1 MARQVIVLGAGIV
14 GVSAALELLD
24 RGCEVT
30 LIDRKFPGEETS
42 YGNAGVWTRSSLVP
56 INNPTLWKNLP
67 KFLSNRTTALRYY
80 LPFLMRNLNWTFRFL
95 LNARQSKVLETATAL
110 DQLISLSMQ
119 EHMRLLAAAGEQQRL
134 SEKGWMFLYRNQS
147 GFEASQFARGI
158 FERFDLDT
166 EILNADQISD
176 LEPSLNRIFT
186 AATWIKDA
194 KSIDNPG
201 ALVAGYGRLFLAKG
215 GKFVQKTVQSL
226 SALSV
231 TSGGWKVMADGG
243 DSFVCDDVVVAL
255 GPWTPQILKTIGIDV
270 PMGYERGY
278 HMHFR
283 SANGGHLQ
291 RPICDA
297 SGGYVLAPMEQGY
310 RLTTGVE
317 LDACDAPEKRNQF
330 EQAVLSAKEA
340 FPLSGPVENSP
351 WMGRRPTLPDSR
363 PIIDAMPNR
372 KGLWLAFGH
381 QHIGFCTGPGT
392 ARVLADL
399 MTDQTPPIDAKP
411 FCAARYLA

>member
-1 MARQVIVLGAGIV
+1 MVRQVVVLGAGIV
-14 GVSAALELLD
+14 GVSVALELLD
-24 RGCEVT
+24 RGFEVT
-30 LIDRKFPGEETS
+30 LMDRKFPGEETS

-67 KFLSNRTTALRYY
+67 KFVSNRTTALRYY

-95 LNARQSKVLETATAL
+95 MNARHSKVLETAAAL

-119 EHMRLLAAAGEQQRL
+119 EHMRLVAAAGEEKRL
-134 SEKGWMFLYRNQS
+134 SEKGWMFLYRNPA
-147 GFEASQFARGI
+147 GFEASRLTRDI
-158 FERFDLDT
+158 FDRFDLDT
-166 EILNADQISD
+166 EILDADQISD
-176 LEPSLNRIFT
+176 LEPSLNRIFS

-201 ALVAGYGRLFLAKG
+201 ALVAAYAKLFVAKG
-215 GKFVQKTVQSL
+215 GKFVQKSAQSL
-226 SALSV
+226 SQSGSGWNV
-231 TSGGWKVMADGG
+231 TTQDG
-243 DSFVCDDVVVAL
+243 DNVVCDDLVVAL
-255 GPWTPQILKTIGIDV
+255 GPWSPGLLKTVSINV

-283 SANGGHLQ
+283 SANGGHLN

-317 LDACDAPEKRNQF
+317 LDACDAPEKINQF
-330 EQAVLSAKEA
+330 EQAVSSAKEA
-340 FPLSGPVENSP
+340 FPLTGPVENSP

-363 PIIDAMPNR
+363 PIIGAVPKR

-399 MTDQTPPIDAKP
+399 MTGQSPPIDAKP
-411 FCAARYLA
+411 FCAERYLA

>member
-1 MARQVIVLGAGIV
+1 MVRQVVVLGAGIV
-14 GVSAALELLD
+14 GVSVALELLD

-42 YGNAGVWTRSSLVP
+42 YGNAGVWARSSLVP

-67 KFLSNRTTALRYY
+67 KFVSNRTTALRYY
-80 LPFLMRNLNWTFRFL
+80 LPFLVRNLNWTLRFL
-95 LNARQSKVLETATAL
+95 MNARHSKVLETAAAL
-110 DQLISLSMQ
+110 DQLITLSMQ
-119 EHMRLLAAAGEQQRL
+119 EHMRLIVAVGEERRL
-134 SEKGWMFLYRNQS
+134 SEKGWMFLYRNPA
-147 GFEASQFARGI
+147 GFEASRFNRDI
-158 FERFDLDT
+158 FDRFDLDT
-166 EILNADQISD
+166 EVLDADQISD
-176 LEPSLNRIFT
+176 LEPSLKRIFT

-201 ALVAGYGRLFLAKG
+201 ALVAAYAKLFVAKG
-215 GKFVQKTVQSL
+215 GKFVRKSVQSL
-226 SALSV
+226 SQS
-231 TSGGWKVMADGG
+231 SDGWSIATQDAENIA
-243 DSFVCDDVVVAL
+243 CDDLVVAL
-255 GPWTPQILKTIGIDV
+255 GPWSQHLLKTVAINV

-283 SANGGHLQ
+283 SADGGHLN

-317 LDACDAPEKRNQF
+317 LDACDAPERINQF
-330 EQAVLSAKEA
+330 EQAVSSAREA
-340 FPLSGPVENSP
+340 FPLTGPIENSP

-363 PIIDAMPNR
+363 PIIGAMPKR

-399 MTDQTPPIDAKP
+399 MTDQSPPIDAKP
-411 FCAARYLA
+411 FSAERYLA